1 MGPKWRTFVANMSI
15 AIYFT
20 MATCLLPWMAYFIAD
35 WKMLCIAT
43 SVPLLLVVVTP
54 WIVPESARY
63 VIYITVGLETL
74 IPVNILKAKFLQ
86 IIYKYSV
93 LTAYKTQYISITK
106 VNQLIQLKN
115 IQKNSTNLTIIRKS
129 DNPALEESSPKT
141 RSFAFYQKK
150 KLHQ

>member
-1 MGPKWRTFVANMSI
+1 MSI

-20 MATCLLPWMAYFIAD
+20 MATCLLPWMAYFLAD

-63 VIYITVGLETL
+63 VISVMAELETL
-74 IPVNILKAKFLQ
+74 ISINILKAKFLQ
-86 IIYKYSV
+86 ILFKYSV
-93 LTAYKTQYISITK
+93 LTAHKTHYISKKKT
-106 VNQLIQLKN
+106 NQLILSRNVQ
-115 IQKNSTNLTIIRKS
+115 QNSVNLTSCNLEMQIIWHLRRVI
-129 DNPALEESSPKT
+129 PRPEVLLFT
-141 RSFAFYQKK
+141 RKK

>member
-1 MGPKWRTFVANMSI
+1 MNLTKYLICTVLEYVGPQWRTFVANMSI

-63 VIYITVGLETL
+63 VISVTVGLETL
-74 IPVNILKAKFLQ
+74 IPVYMLKAKFLQ
-86 IIYKYSV
+86 IIFKYLV
-93 LTAYKTQYISITK
+93 LTAHKSHRISFTK
-106 VNQLIQLKN
+106 ISQLIQLN
-115 IQKNSTNLTIIRKS
+115 HIQKNSVNLTS
-129 DNPALEESSPKT
+129 YN
-141 RSFAFYQKK
+141 
-150 KLHQ
+150 

>member
-1 MGPKWRTFVANMSI
+1 MNLTKYLISTVLEYVGPQWRTFVANMSI

-63 VIYITVGLETL
+63 VIYVMVGLEAL
-74 IPVNILKAKFLQ
+74 IPVNILQAKFLQ
-86 IIYKYSV
+86 IILKYLV
-93 LTAYKTQYISITK
+93 LTAHKSHHISITK
-106 VNQLIQLKN
+106 INQFIQLKN
-115 IQKNSTNLTIIRKS
+115 MQKNSINLTS
-129 DNPALEESSPKT
+129 YN
-141 RSFAFYQKK
+141 
-150 KLHQ
+150 